1 MCSFLSVQFSCSV
14 MSDSLLP
21 HGLQHARL
29 SCPSP
34 TPKFCSNSCPSSWW
48 CHPTIS
54 SSVVPFSSCL
64 QSFPASGSFPM
75 TLLEGTSKTLCAPG
89 SRRKEQWPHKRL
101 TQTCLWASRSLW
113 QRHGSA
119 VPCCRVRGN
128 EWGSACTGPLKEVT
142 IIFITTTMFW
152 SQVKQQG
159 GNTAPPITEN
169 WIKDLLSMALP
180 IRTRPNFPLSQSLP
194 SGSFHKL
201 LILCH
206 QRADKLKTTI
216 TEN

>member
-29 SCPSP
+29 PCPSP
-34 TPKFCSNSCPSSWW
+34 TPKFCSNSCPSSRW

-89 SRRKEQWPHKRL
+89 PRRKEQWPHKRL
-101 TQTCLWASRSLW
+101 TQTCLWASRNLQ
-113 QRHGSA
+113 QRHGSV

-128 EWGSACTGPLKEVT
+128 EWGSACTGPFEGSYHYLHYHHHGLVSGQ
-142 IIFITTTMFW
+142 TTGREH
-152 SQVKQQG
+152 S
-159 GNTAPPITEN
+159 
-169 WIKDLLSMALP
+169 
-180 IRTRPNFPLSQSLP
+180 P
-194 SGSFHKL
+194 SHHRKL
-201 LILCH
+201 
-206 QRADKLKTTI
+206 D
-216 TEN
+216 